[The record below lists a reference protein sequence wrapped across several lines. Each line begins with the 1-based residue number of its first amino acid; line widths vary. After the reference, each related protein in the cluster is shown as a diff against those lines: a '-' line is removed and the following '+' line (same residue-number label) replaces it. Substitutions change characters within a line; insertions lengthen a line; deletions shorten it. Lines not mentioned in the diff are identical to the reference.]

1 MGLEQSLGYS
11 HTAFSCHR
19 QCFITVLS
27 IYSGLDKEDTG
38 GGVAGV
44 WLVSLVKQQEQIL
57 LHRKGS
63 LHDAVEVRLLRGSF
77 CTSEVS

>member
-1 MGLEQSLGYS
+1 MNRALA
-11 HTAFSCHR
+11 TATQPSVA
-19 QCFITVLS
+19 TDNVLS
-27 IYSGLDKEDTG
+27 QACPYTVAWTKKTQGE
-38 GGVAGV
+38 VAGV

-77 CTSEVS
+77 CTSVS